1 MYNPFILITTF
12 KTLTF
17 AKKSLRSYWKKGTQ
31 LVQLFDSAE
40 ERAAHIQWSKD
51 KIANKYMK
59 LEFTLQD
66 PR

>member
-12 KTLTF
+12 KSLTF
-17 AKKSLRSYWKKGTQ
+17 AKKSFRKYWKKGTQ
-31 LVQLFDSAE
+31 LVQLFDTAE
-40 ERAAHIQWSKD
+40 ERQAHIQWSKD
-51 KIANKYMK
+51 TIENKYMK